1 MDDDELRGIGDMAQA
16 SGLSVSALR
25 FYDRAGLLI
34 PAVVDPA
41 TGYRRYS
48 ADQLASARLLAGMR
62 QVGLPLAE
70 IAAVLE
76 QRCDV
81 AAATSVLDAHVRRL
95 EDRLDDARRELRR
108 LRSLLD
114 SEQGE
119 PSRWPDESVSVDV
132 DARAL
137 ARALDAIR
145 FAVADASREPRLNGA
160 LIECESSAVRIVA
173 TDRYRL
179 TACEVVAFQRAG
191 TRMSVVAPAGFLDD
205 ARALLDHDGDATID
219 LDRGRIAITAAAA
232 HVSADCMVDAF
243 PDYRQ
248 ILRRHAGGS
257 RFVVDA
263 QDLRAHVSSV
273 TARPFYRESDG
284 VRTTVITL
292 RAHSDGTFEVTANQ
306 PETETDVILD
316 RSFLLEAID
325 ACAAERI
332 TLEIAGPL
340 APVAL
345 RRPDDE
351 QFVSLLM
358 PVRP

>member
-1 MDDDELRGIGDMAQA
+1 VNDDELRGIGDMAQA

-25 FYDRAGLLI
+25 FYDRAGLLT
-34 PAVVDPA
+34 PAVVDPV

-48 ADQLASARLLAGMR
+48 ADQLGPARLLAGMR
-62 QVGLPLAE
+62 QMGLPLAE

-76 QRCDV
+76 QRSDV
-81 AAATSVLDAHVRRL
+81 AAASSVLDGHVRRL
-95 EDRLDDARRELRR
+95 EDHLHDTRRELRR

-114 SEQGE
+114 SEQAE
-119 PSRWPDESVSVDV
+119 PSSWPEASVSVDV

-137 ARALDAIR
+137 AQTLDSVR
-145 FAVADASREPRLNGA
+145 FAVADASWEPRLNGA
-160 LIECESSAVRIVA
+160 LIECEDSAVRIVA

-179 TACEVVAFQRAG
+179 TACDVAALRRAG
-191 TRMSVVAPAGFLDD
+191 TRMSAVAPAGFVDD
-205 ARALLDHDGDATID
+205 ARALLDHDGDANID
-219 LDRGRIAITAAAA
+219 LDGGRITITAAAD

-257 RFVVDA
+257 RFFVDA
-263 QDLRAHVSSV
+263 QDLRAQVSSAD
-273 TARPFYRESDG
+273 ARPYYRESDG

-292 RAHSDGTFEVTANQ
+292 SAHADGTLEVTSEQ
-306 PETETDVILD
+306 PVRETDVILD
-316 RSFLLEAID
+316 QRFLLEAID
-325 ACAAERI
+325 ASGTERI

-340 APVAL
+340 APVTL
-345 RRPDDE
+345 RRPNDD